1 MADDNKKV
9 PVDDYQKKAIQD
21 EIAIEK
27 FIDDL
32 VAARQDLWVKP
43 ENRDRFKKALMDQLI
58 DEVNNHFINLL
69 TKSDQQLLSRLLD
82 KGINNNQLNMFFQ
95 DRVDDHVA
103 HLTMVFQRFK
113 EMVMVGK
120 TVKSEK

>member
-1 MADDNKKV
+1 MADDKKKIENN
-9 PVDDYQKKAIQD
+9 DYQKKAIQD

-27 FIDDL
+27 FVDDL
-32 VAARQDLWVKP
+32 VAAREDLWVKP
-43 ENRDRFKKALMDQLI
+43 ENRERFKKALMDQLI
-58 DEVNNHFINLL
+58 DEINNHFINLL
-69 TKSDQQLLSRLLD
+69 TKEDQLLLSRLLD
-82 KGINNNQLNMFFQ
+82 KGINNSQLNMFFQ

-120 TVKSEK
+120 KLE